1 MSVQTF
7 MELSTKNHCA
17 PAEQNGENVIR
28 KSLSLLGVVLLP
40 GLLIANAPPGY
51 RVHDHATIQS
61 VRRKPRRPGHGLR
74 RCWRRF
80 YS

>member
-1 MSVQTF
+1 MGIPNPDRVNARMMQEVAMSVQTF

-40 GLLIANAPPGY
+40 GLLIANAP
-51 RVHDHATIQS
+51 
-61 VRRKPRRPGHGLR
+61 
-74 RCWRRF
+74 
-80 YS
+80 